1 MAAGEDVRH
10 GVGLTSNVGDLMM
23 VPVVAMVQ
31 AGQTTKIGGG
41 LVRGDGALAV
51 SGDSGNIV
59 IEGHKGELPEI
70 KEECGHICLCKDASL
85 LQVTVH

>member
-1 MAAGEDVRH
+1 MREDVSH
-10 GVGLTSNVGDLMM
+10 GVGLASNVGDLMM
-23 VPVVAMVQ
+23 VLVVVTVVQ

-51 SGDSGNIV
+51 PGDGGNIV
-59 IEGHKGELPEI
+59 IEGRKGELLEI
-70 KEECGHICLCKDASL
+70 EEECGHICLCKDVGL